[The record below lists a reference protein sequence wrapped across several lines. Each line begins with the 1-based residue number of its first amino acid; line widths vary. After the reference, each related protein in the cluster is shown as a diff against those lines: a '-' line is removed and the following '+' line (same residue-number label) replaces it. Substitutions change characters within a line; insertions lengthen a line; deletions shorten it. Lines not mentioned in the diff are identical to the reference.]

1 MYCLYC
7 CKCQPFFVRILLYNS
22 TLIMLNLGRIQTTDF
37 IWIKFEFTQ
46 GPSWSSSSCSLTRC
60 WSGLKLVSNL
70 VMWTNLFRIKF
81 VCIMQL
87 DLGHFDRIKLLLI
100 KVLIWR
106 WPYSVVDKILKCFY
120 YLKKEKQGLTFYS
133 DFWMKCQTLIQMI
146 QGYQKTFF
154 EFLVLF
160 KVFHLFLNQEKFSKW
175 KMFQICYSLNP
186 VGPKAVVFFLL
197 TEILNRWTI

>member
-1 MYCLYC
+1 MLDWVEENWCNILNIVWNSNLFVLSFEC
-7 CKCQPFFVRILLYNS
+7 TVCTAASVSLFFVRILLYNS

-37 IWIKFEFTQ
+37 IWIKFVFTQ
-46 GPSWSSSSCSLTRC
+46 GPSWSPSSWSSSSCSLTRC
-60 WSGLKLVSNL
+60 WSGLKLVCNL

-120 YLKKEKQGLTFYS
+120 YLKKEK
-133 DFWMKCQTLIQMI
+133 
-146 QGYQKTFF
+146 
-154 EFLVLF
+154 
-160 KVFHLFLNQEKFSKW
+160 
-175 KMFQICYSLNP
+175 
-186 VGPKAVVFFLL
+186 
-197 TEILNRWTI
+197 